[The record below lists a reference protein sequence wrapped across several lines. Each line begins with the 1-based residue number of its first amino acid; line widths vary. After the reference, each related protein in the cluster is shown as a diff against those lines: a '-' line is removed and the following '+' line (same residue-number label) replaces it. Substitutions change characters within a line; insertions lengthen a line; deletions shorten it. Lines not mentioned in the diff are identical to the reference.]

1 MLDIDKLTTEND
13 ESPSLESILA
23 EYADYPDAAPYA
35 SPEPEVSP
43 ESSIDFEDE
52 DGGLYAGIDSD
63 SAGYASPPEPE
74 YEPDYEREAY
84 GCTGRLRRSFE
95 RLTRRVSVPEEDEYT
110 PEPSGEPDFAGD
122 DDVKVYRP
130 SAQLPD
136 GDEDVK
142 VYSAPKKR
150 SLDDV
155 VAEAER
161 RSSAW
166 SARYDAAPHS
176 FSGSAYAPCPI
187 SCWPCVPTGE
197 ARPWPAG
204 PVCEI

>member
-43 ESSIDFEDE
+43 ESSIDFEDD

-84 GCTGRLRRSFE
+84 GYTGRLRRSFE
-95 RLTRRVSVPEEDEYT
+95 RLTRRVARLRDAVLDLH
-110 PEPSGEPDFAGD
+110 GVGAGR
-122 DDVKVYRP
+122 DVLHALAAAL
-130 SAQLPD
+130 SA
-136 GDEDVK
+136 
-142 VYSAPKKR
+142 S
-150 SLDDV
+150 
-155 VAEAER
+155 
-161 RSSAW
+161 
-166 SARYDAAPHS
+166 
-176 FSGSAYAPCPI
+176 
-187 SCWPCVPTGE
+187 
-197 ARPWPAG
+197 PA
-204 PVCEI
+204 V